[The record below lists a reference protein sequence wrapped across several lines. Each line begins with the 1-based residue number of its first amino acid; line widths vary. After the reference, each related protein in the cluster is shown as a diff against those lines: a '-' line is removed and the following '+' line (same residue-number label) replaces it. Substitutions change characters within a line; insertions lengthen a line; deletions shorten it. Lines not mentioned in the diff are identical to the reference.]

1 MGTKAWA
8 AGVGAA
14 ALLAAAAP
22 AAAADHRALLEKID
36 SDHFGLP
43 APQALGT
50 PLRLWAT
57 WYHVLVVDAAARGF
71 PLLDVGGKAISPP
84 IAGRDW
90 CLGALQGAIMIRA
103 RDGTKRTYTY
113 EAEAGTAAVDCAGYL
128 KHPARWAQ
136 TAGRS
141 RFGVSKGPFG
151 DGAAGFQIVPYR
163 TVAVGAHLL
172 PLGTVLYI
180 PAARGVPITL
190 PSGRK
195 AVHDGYF
202 FASDHGGGVRHD
214 HIDVFVGEWPENP
227 FPSFVTSTHEETF
240 EAYVVGDLR
249 VKPHLQRLH
258 ALE

>member
-22 AAAADHRALLEKID
+22 VAAADPRALLEKID
-36 SDHFGLP
+36 SDHFGL
-43 APQALGT
+43 AERAGARHAA
-50 PLRLWAT
+50 RLWAT
-57 WYHVLVVDAAARGF
+57 SRARRRRGGARLPAARRRRQG
-71 PLLDVGGKAISPP
+71 DQPP

-163 TVAVGAHLL
+163 TVAVGRHLV
-172 PLGTVLYI
+172 PLGTVLMNS
-180 PAARGVPITL
+180 PRAACRSRCCP
-190 PSGRK
+190 RK
-195 AVHDGYF
+195 AVHDG
-202 FASDHGGGVRHD
+202 
-214 HIDVFVGEWPENP
+214 
-227 FPSFVTSTHEETF
+227 
-240 EAYVVGDLR
+240 
-249 VKPHLQRLH
+249 
-258 ALE
+258 